1 MILAKSL
8 LEKTGLSI
16 KEISIYIGIPDW
28 NYFTKLF
35 KKNPLHHHQQN
46 TKKHYKG
53 DTPLN

>member
-16 KEISIYIGIPDW
+16 KEISLYIGIPDW

-35 KKNPLHHHQQN
+35 KKAFGITP
-46 TKKHYKG
+46 TEYKK
-53 DTPLN
+53 TL